1 MNKCPPVPIIIML
14 VVCILVNGLGLS
26 FKGGVFAHE
35 LDHARQAIPADPIAH
50 LAFHRDSLAKD
61 GIDLDAAT
69 HLCLHSAGQYQPFF
83 FHSLPQV
90 FEQTITEAVIMHI
103 STLIPETIPDLP
115 LRPPSIL
122 AIG

>member
-1 MNKCPPVPIIIML
+1 MNGYSPVPIIIVL
-14 VVCILVNGLGLS
+14 VVCILANGLGLS
-26 FKGGVFAHE
+26 FRGEVFAHE
-35 LDHARQAIPADPIAH
+35 LDHARQAIPADPTAH
-50 LAFHRDSLAKD
+50 LAFHRDSLAKE

-90 FEQTITEAVIMHI
+90 FEQMITEAAIIHT

-115 LRPPSIL
+115 LRPPSNL
-122 AIG
+122 VIG

>member
-1 MNKCPPVPIIIML
+1 MKKYSPAPVIFML

-26 FKGGVFAHE
+26 FRGEVFAHE
-35 LDHARQAIPADPIAH
+35 LDHARQVIPADPIKH
-50 LAFHRDSLAKD
+50 LAMHRDSLAKE

-90 FEQTITEAVIMHI
+90 FQQVVAKTEIFFV
-103 STLIPETIPDLP
+103 SSVLPEIIPDP
-115 LRPPSIL
+115 FLRPPSSV
-122 AIG
+122 